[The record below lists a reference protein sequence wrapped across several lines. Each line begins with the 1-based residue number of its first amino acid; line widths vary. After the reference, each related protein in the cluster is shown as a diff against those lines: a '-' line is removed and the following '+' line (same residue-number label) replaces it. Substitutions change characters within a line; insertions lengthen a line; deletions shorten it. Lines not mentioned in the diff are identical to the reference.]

1 MDIDLLESVQR
12 RATKMIY
19 DIRDK
24 PYEERLKILDLFRLS
39 DRRDRGD
46 MITVFK
52 MVKGLININCKKL
65 LIFRESIPSIRD
77 HPYPSRTHDMKL
89 ISSNS
94 NCDIRRNAFSKRV
107 VTPWNKLPKEVV
119 ESKNV
124 DSFKWRYDRH
134 IKSQNNTKI

>member
-1 MDIDLLESVQR
+1 
-12 RATKMIY
+12 
-19 DIRDK
+19 
-24 PYEERLKILDLFRLS
+24 
-39 DRRDRGD
+39 

-94 NCDIRRNAFSKRV
+94 NCDIRRNAFSKSV

-124 DSFKWRYDRH
+124 DAFKWRYDRH
-134 IKSQNNTKI
+134 IKSQNNIKI